1 MRKNLFSSLLHKP
14 ATTWTIAGA
23 LALGTLSLVGCG
35 GAVAF
40 GDTFP
45 DNREDHLALV
55 TQRLEAGREASLR
68 VSHEQAV
75 LVAVSAAPMRLIAQD
90 LERGTQLWETPVELR
105 TVPYVAGHFVVTH
118 EGSEV
123 VIRSLQTGRI
133 TGRVAD
139 RSLNLVGAAG
149 EGDQGVVVLST
160 GGGVSAFSVVVGLSA
175 GAPTFQAEM
184 QQPLGAPAVSA
195 GMAFVPWGHQNIS
208 VVDLGSGGE
217 IARLRATDGVVASA
231 VARDGH
237 VFFGQDGVAL
247 LSTNTAPAF
256 LSIQGEM
263 PGNPALLRD
272 AYQPP
277 PGPNSAQSRVR
288 LVTRLADRA
297 GAAAF
302 DQDSAYLV
310 YYRLVIALNADGQ
323 SARWIAQLPRD
334 AVGAEVVD
342 AGLLV
347 TDESGAVHLLSTA
360 DGRETRAVLL
370 GTGVISSVAQA
381 DALTGGAPAGEP
393 MHLRDQLL
401 AAAQNTDARLVPLRE
416 LAVRLLAALP
426 EPEVTGNLIA
436 ICEEPATTASVR
448 REACRVLAT
457 RTSGN
462 DQVLHALEQH
472 ASFLRG
478 IHAPPVGALAQA
490 SLAMNERRAVP
501 LLLAHL
507 RDPETAAADIAPLA
521 RALGSFGESSAA
533 EPLADFIRL
542 YHAETVEAGLNEG
555 LLASLT
561 AYRTLLGPTSRE
573 FLDEMVADALTPS
586 TIRDAA
592 QAELAALDAPQVE
605 ATATT
610 EEAPAADMT
619 LTEADDPRP
628 PTLTPQL
635 VNRILDDARP
645 ELEACLRTPR
655 RVVDLVRIVMVAE
668 PTGNVLMVTTT
679 PTEAQACVE
688 PIVRAHT
695 YPATR
700 ARGRQTVTVE
710 VRR

>member
-1 MRKNLFSSLLHKP
+1 MRNNRM
-14 ATTWTIAGA
+14 ATMHRGCAKFLVSGAIA
-23 LALGTLSLVGCG
+23 LTGCG
-35 GAVAF
+35 GAMAF
-40 GDTFP
+40 GETFP

-55 TQRLEAGREASLR
+55 AQRLDAGREASLR
-68 VSHEQAV
+68 AHHEQPI
-75 LVAVSAAPMRLIAQD
+75 LVAVTSAPMRLIAHD
-90 LERGTQLWETPVELR
+90 LERGTMLWETPVELR
-105 TVPYVAGHFVVTH
+105 TVPYVAGHSVVTH
-118 EGSEV
+118 EGNEV
-123 VIRSLQTGRI
+123 VIRSLT
-133 TGRVAD
+133 TGRVTGRVGD

-149 EGDQGVVVLST
+149 EGERGVVVLST
-160 GGGVSAFSVVVGLSA
+160 GGGVSAFSVVVGLSG

-184 QQPLGAPAVSA
+184 QQPIGAPAVSA
-195 GMAFVPWGHQNIS
+195 DMGFVPWGHQNIS
-208 VVDLGSGGE
+208 AIDLGSGGE
-217 IARLRATDGVVASA
+217 IARLRATQGVVASA
-231 VARDGH
+231 VVEGGH
-237 VFFGQDGVAL
+237 IFFGQDGAAL

-256 LSIQGEM
+256 VTIPGEM

-288 LVTRLADRA
+288 LVTRLTARE

-302 DQDSAYLV
+302 EGDAAYLV

-334 AVGAEVVD
+334 AVGADVID
-342 AGLLV
+342 GGLLI

-360 DGRETRAVLL
+360 DGRESRVVQL
-370 GTGVISSVAQA
+370 GSGLIYATAEA
-381 DALTGGAPAGEP
+381 DALSAGTPSGEVLP
-393 MHLRDQLL
+393 LRDQLL
-401 AAAQNTDARLVPLRE
+401 SAAQNTDARLVPLRE

-426 EPEVTGNLIA
+426 EAEVTGNLIA

-448 REACRVLAT
+448 REACRVLAL
-457 RTSGN
+457 RRAGN
-462 DQVLHALEQH
+462 ADVLQALERH

-478 IHAPPVGALAQA
+478 IHAPPVGPLAEA

-501 LLLAHL
+501 LLLSHL
-507 RDPETAAADIAPLA
+507 RDPETSAADLASIA
-521 RALGSFGESSAA
+521 RVLGAFGELSAA

-542 YHAETVEAGLNEG
+542 YRAETIEAGLNDG

-573 FLDEMVADALTPS
+573 LLEETATDALTPVA
-586 TIRDAA
+586 IRDAA
-592 QAELAALDAPQVE
+592 RAEIVALDAPASEPPTTSDV
-605 ATATT
+605 TT
-610 EEAPAADMT
+610 ETADMT

-628 PTLTPQL
+628 ETLTPLL
-635 VNRILDDARP
+635 VNQILDDARP
-645 ELEACLRTPR
+645 QLEACLRTPR
-655 RVVDLVRIVMVAE
+655 RVVDMVRVVMVVGPE
-668 PTGNVLMVTTT
+668 GNVLMVTTT

-700 ARGRQTVTVE
+700 ARGRQSVTVE